1 MGSFRHLFFLVP
13 LLLLVTAGCDS
24 PAEKPLKT
32 SHLSPADTT
41 VIAQMDTA
49 VVDYDSSIPVTRGYI
64 ISRDTVAL
72 RQAPSRLSKFMEK
85 AGYGTSYE
93 VIEELGDWLAVWSRE
108 RYPYSATEEGK
119 KLTIIA
125 ARKIYIPKSAI
136 GTAKDLKL
144 FKEDVAVVSALAT
157 GDNDPSYYESVHRL
171 KDYFSFELITKQEYL
186 QKKKSRV
193 DPVVYDTLSYPKKGG
208 KLILPSAQKKNVFED
223 SPEDA
228 EENYAAYAYRGHIP
242 ALQQFIL
249 EESAYESYEFTLID
263 MQTGERTVSMID
275 FPHVSPDG
283 RHIIALYTN
292 PYESS
297 EDIELYRISGKKIER
312 VVSLSFP
319 HWMADSGE
327 IFFARDGYLYL
338 PVFYNVVFWTPEGNL
353 SKPTQFMRIRIKN
366 S

>member
-1 MGSFRHLFFLVP
+1 MNSFRHFFFLAPFVS
-13 LLLLVTAGCDS
+13 LVAAGCGS
-24 PAEKPLKT
+24 PAGNQDKASSP
-32 SHLSPADTT
+32 SPADTT
-41 VIAQMDTA
+41 VIAEMDTT
-49 VVDYDSSIPVTRGYI
+49 VVDYDNNIPVTRGYVI
-64 ISRDTVAL
+64 ARDTVAL

-85 AGYGTSYE
+85 AGYGTPYE
-93 VIEELGDWLAVWSRE
+93 VIEDLGDWLAVWSKK
-108 RYPYSATEEGK
+108 RYPYSATDKGK
-119 KLTIIA
+119 KLMIIA
-125 ARKIYIPKSAI
+125 ARKIFIPKSAI

-144 FKEDVAVVSALAT
+144 FKEDIVVVSAVAT

-171 KDYFSFELITKQEYL
+171 EDYLSFELITKQEYL

-208 KLILPSAQKKNVFED
+208 KLVLPSAEKKNVFED

-263 MQTGERTVSMID
+263 MQTGERTASMID

-283 RHIIALYTN
+283 RHIIALYAN

-297 EDIELYRISGKKIER
+297 EDIELYRISGNKAER

-319 HWMADSGE
+319 HWMAESGE

-338 PVFYNVVFWTPEGNL
+338 PVFYNAVFWTPEGQL
-353 SKPTQFMRIRIKN
+353 SKPTQFLRIRIRN